1 MARGALFRFAPGVVA
16 ARRRRVPRGVGSP
29 ARERAARLGPSVR
42 PNVLGSAATRRM
54 ASPAGGVLGPRQ
66 SLTRALSF
74 TDRRAR
80 SPLLARHGGVSALS
94 VSIRERSTP
103 SGTPPFRHQN
113 RPRSRALCS
122 SLLDWLTGAFRAGA

>member
-1 MARGALFRFAPGVVA
+1 MPALQVLAEATVNRQVCCESGRFR
-16 ARRRRVPRGVGSP
+16 
-29 ARERAARLGPSVR
+29 
-42 PNVLGSAATRRM
+42 
-54 ASPAGGVLGPRQ
+54 VLGPRQ